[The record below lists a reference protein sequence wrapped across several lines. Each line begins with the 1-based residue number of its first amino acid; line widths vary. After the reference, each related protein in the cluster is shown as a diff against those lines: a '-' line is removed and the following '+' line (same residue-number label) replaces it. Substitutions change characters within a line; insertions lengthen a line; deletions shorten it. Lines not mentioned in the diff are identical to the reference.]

1 VTERSLVTLEVE
13 AGGVA
18 TIRLTSPDTGNAM
31 TQDFFREFSETVHRL
46 FLRRAEVRAIVI
58 ASTGRFFSVGGD
70 VGEFAANPAA
80 VPDLVQS
87 GTYWMH
93 PALARLTR
101 MDAPLIA
108 AVQGTA
114 MGGAVGILSLCD
126 LVVAARSARFGA
138 AYSRLGFSCDL
149 GASFGLASRMGIA
162 RARRFLLLAEVLD
175 AETARTAGLVDEVVD
190 DGNADRVAAEQA
202 RRLAEGP
209 TRAYGDVR
217 RLVDR
222 ALATPLE
229 TQLEDEAQ
237 SLTRMAGT
245 ADAAE
250 GLRAFVEKRTPT
262 FLGN

>member
-1 VTERSLVTLEVE
+1 MPTARTKVSLTVEGGIATL
-13 AGGVA
+13 
-18 TIRLTSPDTGNAM
+18 RLTSPDTGNAM
-31 TQDFFREFSETVHRL
+31 DQVFFREFSDAVHEL
-46 FLRRAEVRAIVI
+46 MLRRDDVRVVLL

-70 VGEFAANPAA
+70 VGEFAADPAA
-80 VPDLVQS
+80 VPDLVQT

-93 PALARLTR
+93 PALTRLTR
-101 MDAPLIA
+101 MDAPLVG

-114 MGGAVGILSLCD
+114 MGGAVGILSQCD
-126 LVVAARSARFGA
+126 LLISARSARFGA

-162 RARRFLLLAEVLD
+162 RARRFLLLAETLDTEEALAVGLIDEIAEDGD
-175 AETARTAGLVDEVVD
+175 AEQVAMERARALVD
-190 DGNADRVAAEQA
+190 
-202 RRLAEGP
+202 GP
-209 TRAYGDVR
+209 TRAYGEVR

-222 ALATPLE
+222 ALATPFE

-237 SLTRMAGT
+237 SLTRMAAT

-250 GLRAFVEKRTPT
+250 GLRAFVEKRPPH